1 MHCRRRLTRQER
13 KKQRKIIVASVIG
26 LLFVMSIG
34 YAAFKTNLNINA
46 KGNIKDNSITISELR
61 DKYCNT
67 TEEDGLYIDIYEE
80 GKCIYKGT
88 NPNNYITFNDELW
101 RIVSI
106 ESDNS
111 IKIIKSD
118 PLENHMAYDTSG
130 KTGFAESTLSEY
142 LNNDYFQSLIDKD
155 KVIEKNFYA
164 GMLENGRIDKSIL
177 EIINFER
184 QEIYSGKIGLLSFSE
199 YMKGSANSECNS
211 FVDARPITNNSP
223 CHLNN
228 FLHSFKEVGGLWL
241 LNSITSEQAYS
252 IWNDPLNVTHPYT
265 ISYYDKNKSVHE
277 NNNSLFRVT
286 PVINLSSNI
295 KLKGK
300 GIEAEPYIIV
310 N

>member
-1 MHCRRRLTRQER
+1 MHCNRRLTRKG
-13 KKQRKIIVASVIG
+13 KKQRKIIVSSVIG

-130 KTGFAESTLSEY
+130 KTGFAESTLSKY
-142 LNNDYFQSLIDKD
+142 LNNDYF
-155 KVIEKNFYA
+155 
-164 GMLENGRIDKSIL
+164 
-177 EIINFER
+177 
-184 QEIYSGKIGLLSFSE
+184 
-199 YMKGSANSECNS
+199 
-211 FVDARPITNNSP
+211 
-223 CHLNN
+223 
-228 FLHSFKEVGGLWL
+228 
-241 LNSITSEQAYS
+241 
-252 IWNDPLNVTHPYT
+252 YT
-265 ISYYDKNKSVHE
+265 I
-277 NNNSLFRVT
+277 
-286 PVINLSSNI
+286 I
-295 KLKGK
+295 
-300 GIEAEPYIIV
+300 
-310 N
+310 